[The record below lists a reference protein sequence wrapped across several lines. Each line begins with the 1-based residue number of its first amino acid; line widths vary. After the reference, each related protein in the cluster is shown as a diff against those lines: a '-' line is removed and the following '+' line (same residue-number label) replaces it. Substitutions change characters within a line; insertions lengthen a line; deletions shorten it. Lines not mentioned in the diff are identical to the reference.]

1 MRGTNEKLSR
11 CVKKA
16 VRLEIHFHGHMAA
29 TVQVSM
35 NHPLKT
41 DGKCPAGLAAINDI
55 ESNCQASVAQ
65 VI

>member
-1 MRGTNEKLSR
+1 MRGTNEELSR

-16 VRLEIHFHGHMAA
+16 GRLEIQFHGHMAA

-35 NHPLKT
+35 NHSLKT

-55 ESNCQASVAQ
+55 ERNCQASIAQ